1 MKTLYLVR
9 HAKSDWSTIGQAD
22 HDRTLAERGLR
33 DAPRMGALLRGV
45 LVEANTEKNV
55 PQLMLMSSSAVR
67 AKTTA
72 QYFTNVLGIDNTQIS
87 IERAIYESSTTEMM
101 DIIHD
106 LDDIHNI
113 AILFGHNPTFTYLAN
128 TFIAK
133 AIDQLDNMP
142 TCSIVRI
149 ESKAQTW
156 ANLNKKNSTL
166 TGFWYPKMLL

>member
-9 HAKSDWSTIGQAD
+9 HAKSDWSTLGQPD

-33 DAPRMGALLRGV
+33 DAPRMGELLRGV
-45 LVEANTEKNV
+45 LVDATTEKNIPPLLLV
-55 PQLMLMSSSAVR
+55 SSSAVR

-72 QYFTNVLGIDNTQIS
+72 HFFANALSIDNTQIN
-87 IERAIYESSTTEMM
+87 IEKAIYDSSKEEMM
-101 DIIHD
+101 DVIHD
-106 LDDIHNI
+106 LDDTHNI

-128 TFIAK
+128 TFVANV
-133 AIDQLDNMP
+133 IDFIDNMP

-156 ANLNKKNSTL
+156 ATLSKKNSVL
-166 TGFWYPKMLL
+166 TGFWYPKML